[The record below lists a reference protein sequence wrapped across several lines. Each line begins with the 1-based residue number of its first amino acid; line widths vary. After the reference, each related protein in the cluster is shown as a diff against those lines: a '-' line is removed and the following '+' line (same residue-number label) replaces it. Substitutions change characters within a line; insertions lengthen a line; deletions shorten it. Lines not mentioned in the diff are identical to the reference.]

1 MDYKNIAKVAKEFN
15 CLLCDYI
22 CFKQSDYNKHLL
34 TAKHMKITNDSD
46 KSQKIAIYKCICGNE
61 YKHRQNL
68 HRHKKSCTVISDAN
82 YKNKIIED
90 LLKQNNELKEIILEQ
105 KEVFIEQIEYNKQ
118 LLGIAKEQKEL
129 AMEQKEIALDQKYLA
144 MDQKTLVQEQ
154 VEEQQEHNRKVLELA
169 QETKDLAQEQKELTI
184 EQAEQTKQ
192 LMDQIKEKGIGGN
205 ITNNTT
211 NNIFNL
217 NNFLTVTC
225 KDAMDITELFKMVE
239 EYAIP
244 NRLIEF
250 FEYGTHSNGM
260 NKVID
265 EILNKIPINKRP
277 IHCSDLKREVL
288 HIKSDNLWEKEDD
301 TGARLL
307 EISFINEIKGRVFNE
322 TLRWKNAV
330 LNPNSD
336 KDDDKFN
343 RVLIQLIGPSS
354 SSDAYKREREKM
366 KGYIAKKTLIS
377 KE

>member
-1 MDYKNIAKVAKEFN
+1 MDIIKNAKLVKKFICEK
-15 CLLCDYI
+15 CD
-22 CFKQSDYNKHLL
+22 FKCRNKYDYSVHLS
-34 TAKHMKITNDSD
+34 TAKHNKIYNDIFF
-46 KSQKIAIYKCICGNE
+46 SQKPLKDEFICSCGKE
-61 YKHRQNL
+61 YKHNSGL
-68 HRHKKSCTVISDAN
+68 WRHKQCCKPNDILMA
-82 YKNKIIED
+82 D
-90 LLKQNNELKEIILEQ
+90 LLKQNNNLLLQNQELKEIITEQKEIILEQ

-118 LLGIAKEQKEL
+118 LLEL
-129 AMEQKEIALDQKYLA
+129 AKEQKEIALDQKYLA

-169 QETKDLAQEQKELTI
+169 QEQKELTI

-192 LMDQIKEKGIGGN
+192 LMDQIKEKGFGGN
-205 ITNNTT
+205 ITNNNTT
-211 NNIFNL
+211 NNTFNL
-217 NNFLTVTC
+217 NNFLNITC
-225 KDAMDITELFKMVE
+225 KDAMDITELIEMIE
-239 EYAIP
+239 QYNIP

-250 FEYGTHSNGM
+250 FEHGTHSNGM

-265 EILNKIPINKRP
+265 EILNKIPVNKRP

-307 EISFINEIKGRVFNE
+307 EISFINEIKYRVINE
-322 TLRWKNAV
+322 TMRWKDDI

-336 KDDDKFN
+336 KDDDKYN
-343 RVLIQLIGPSS
+343 RVLIHMIGPPS

-366 KGYIAKKTLIS
+366 KIHIAKKTLIS

>member
-34 TAKHMKITNDSD
+34 TAKHMKITNDT
-46 KSQKIAIYKCICGNE
+46 KNHQKLAIYKCICGNE

-68 HRHKKSCTVISDAN
+68 HRHKKSCTEISDAN

-90 LLKQNNELKEIILEQ
+90 LLKQNNELEEIILEQ

-366 KGYIAKKTLIS
+366 KCYIAKKTLIS